1 MLSIHH
7 RQLYLEGTIMKL
19 GTVESRFV
27 DLVWSHAPI
36 TTTGL
41 VKLCA
46 QELDW
51 KRTTTYTVLKKFC
64 QRGIFDTTDS
74 LVTVLVTREDYY
86 AQESEDFVSEAFNG
100 SLPAFLVAF
109 TRRKKL
115 SEEEIAQLQRLIDE
129 NRG

>member
-1 MLSIHH
+1 
-7 RQLYLEGTIMKL
+7 MKL
-19 GTVESRFV
+19 GAVESRFA
-27 DLVWSHAPI
+27 DIVWREAPI
-36 TTTGL
+36 STAEL

-46 QELDW
+46 DELDW

-64 QRGIFDTTDS
+64 QRGLFQSEDGM
-74 LVTVLVTREDYY
+74 VTVLVSRQEYYDRE
-86 AQESEDFVSEAFNG
+86 SEAFVEEVFDG

-115 SEEEIAQLQRLIDE
+115 SDEEIAQLQRLIDE